1 MENAKLYT
9 SRKYE
14 QISKTIMK
22 YQNTFK
28 RYEIKYMITY
38 KQKAIILSHIA
49 PYMKLDKYGRTTI
62 RNLYFDT
69 DNWRL
74 IRRSIEKPV
83 YKEKLRLRSYGLAT
97 PDSNIF
103 VELKKKY
110 KSVVYKRRLVLPEN
124 EVMASFEND
133 TPLPVKSQIG
143 DEIEYFRGY
152 YKNLYPKVFLSYERE
167 AYFSLDGSNFRITFD
182 DNILYRTDDLLL
194 CSPPNGKSILGDGLV
209 LMEVKTSGALPLWL
223 TATLTENN
231 IFNTS
236 FSKYGTAYTD
246 IINNINGGIFTDA

>member
-1 MENAKLYT
+1 
-9 SRKYE
+9 
-14 QISKTIMK
+14 MK

-28 RYEIKYMITY
+28 RYEIKYMITD
-38 KQKAIILSHIA
+38 KQKESILSHIA
-49 PYMKLDKYGRTTI
+49 SYMRLDKYGRTTI
-62 RNLYFDT
+62 RNIYFDT
-69 DNWRL
+69 DNFRL

-83 YKEKLRLRSYGLAT
+83 YKEKLRLRSYSLAS

-124 EVMASFEND
+124 EVMAAFEND
-133 TPLPVKSQIG
+133 SPLPVKSQIG

-167 AYFSLDGSNFRITFD
+167 AYYSLDGSDFRITFD
-182 DNILYRTDDLLL
+182 DNIMYRTDGLSL
-194 CSPPNGKSILGDGLV
+194 CVSPGGKAILGDGFV
-209 LMEVKTSGALPLWL
+209 LMEVKTSEALPLWL
-223 TATLTENN
+223 TKTLTKNK
-231 IFNTS
+231 IFKTS